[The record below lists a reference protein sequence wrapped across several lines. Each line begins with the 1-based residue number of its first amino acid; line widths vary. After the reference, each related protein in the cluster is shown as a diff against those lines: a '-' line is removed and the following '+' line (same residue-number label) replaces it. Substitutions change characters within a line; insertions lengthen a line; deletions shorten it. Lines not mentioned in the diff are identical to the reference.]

1 MKLLRIWNCRSFGLL
16 KTLTGYRAIISHSVF
31 KAPRISPSTEA
42 NFMDGHD
49 KIRSMAILF
58 MKVPLNK
65 IEFKILS
72 KVTATSATRVK
83 VLYSFP

>member
-1 MKLLRIWNCRSFGLL
+1 
-16 KTLTGYRAIISHSVF
+16 
-31 KAPRISPSTEA
+31 
-42 NFMDGHD
+42 MDGHD

-58 MKVPLNK
+58 MKVPLKK

-83 VLYSFP
+83 VLYSFPYDLTWSER